1 MVRFLVTK
9 GIVMIVMQIFKIS
22 CELSSL
28 SKKKKKKK
36 KNAVKFILQQLQFL
50 HLVASDMVSFW
61 HLYI

>member
-28 SKKKKKKK
+28 SKKKKK
-36 KNAVKFILQQLQFL
+36 NAVKFILQQ
-50 HLVASDMVSFW
+50 
-61 HLYI
+61 